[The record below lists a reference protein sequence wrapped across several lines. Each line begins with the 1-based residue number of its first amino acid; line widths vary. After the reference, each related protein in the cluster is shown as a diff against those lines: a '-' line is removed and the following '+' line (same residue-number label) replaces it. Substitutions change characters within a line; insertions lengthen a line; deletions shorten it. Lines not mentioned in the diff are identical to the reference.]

1 MSHTSLTVSYLTRCL
16 VSHSLSLNCLFL
28 VSLDVSSL
36 AFAGEL
42 VYHLIGIRHFC
53 MLITNF
59 YGEVPPGIESYTF
72 VSFIMF
78 FRVLVPAWA
87 ELCPIRA
94 AVSTVPLWL
103 AFIGQPHANLVFQY
117 RLCGLGIF
125 FAWLAC
131 VIYQNNRE
139 MFVTQ
144 VV

>member
-1 MSHTSLTVSYLTRCL
+1 M
-16 VSHSLSLNCLFL
+16 LF
-28 VSLDVSSL
+28 
-36 AFAGEL
+36 
-42 VYHLIGIRHFC
+42 
-53 MLITNF
+53 TNF
-59 YGEVPPGIESYTF
+59 YREEPPGIENYTF

-103 AFIGQPHANLVFQY
+103 AFLGQPHANLVFQY